1 MKYGLTA
8 IVAGAI
14 LLTFGGLSAYGQE
27 VRGQYIVDIP
37 AGAYQAGEEHYVPA
51 DIAIPVGTTIAWFN
65 DDPNQQHT
73 VTSGTPNS
81 PESGNLFD
89 SGVIAEGAFFQYTF
103 DAPGEFMYYC
113 TMHPGMIGNVLVNGE
128 VLEGENFNVG
138 LGTGATFDFNEH
150 ERSLLRFEPVGMDIP
165 EDEPVTYEL
174 TILKNDEEVFSDEFR
189 TLGGILYVELVPT
202 NGTTEIRGPDVSD
215 PLIGA
220 YHIEGSFL
228 QDNAEFTLR
237 PEITLLFDQ
246 APDEEIADEFSVQ
259 IVPEFPVGMIVP
271 IAVAI
276 GASVLAGRRLRQ
288 RD

>member
-1 MKYGLTA
+1 VYKSKAIFVIYRGSLDVERPRGGFGKRRLEFSSYQIFILACLSPIAMKYGLTA

-81 PESGNLFD
+81 AESGNLFD

-113 TMHPGMIGNVLVNGE
+113 TMHPGMIGNVLVNG
-128 VLEGENFNVG
+128 
-138 LGTGATFDFNEH
+138 
-150 ERSLLRFEPVGMDIP
+150 
-165 EDEPVTYEL
+165 
-174 TILKNDEEVFSDEFR
+174 
-189 TLGGILYVELVPT
+189 
-202 NGTTEIRGPDVSD
+202 
-215 PLIGA
+215 
-220 YHIEGSFL
+220 
-228 QDNAEFTLR
+228 
-237 PEITLLFDQ
+237 
-246 APDEEIADEFSVQ
+246 
-259 IVPEFPVGMIVP
+259 
-271 IAVAI
+271 
-276 GASVLAGRRLRQ
+276 
-288 RD
+288 